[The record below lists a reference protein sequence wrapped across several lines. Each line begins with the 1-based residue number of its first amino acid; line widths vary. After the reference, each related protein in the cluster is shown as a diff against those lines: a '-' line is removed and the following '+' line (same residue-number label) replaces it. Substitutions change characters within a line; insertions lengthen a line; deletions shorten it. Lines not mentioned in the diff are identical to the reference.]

1 MTQAPADYLNTSSP
15 YNYEQPLPAVARA
28 NSITQVP
35 PTKKITFFKSGD
47 PQFGGVKMAINP
59 RSFKSFNALMDDLS
73 HRVPLPFGVRTITTP
88 RGIHC
93 ISALDQLENGG
104 CYLCSDKKYTKPFSI
119 GTGRRIGPQWNGR
132 PASALRRGGQE
143 GRREDH
149 SRPFSQQGPKI
160 LKKITLVKNGDI
172 GVRRSIILNH
182 RNARSFKT
190 LLDEISELLQFMVK
204 KLYTVDGKKVSLCD
218 TWHLLFIPNYLVL
231 FMPYKA
237 NLLAPEKAQN
247 TAKPVLGHCDSGQ
260 SSGSPSAPECNGSSF
275 PTPPTTRAQ
284 HASRCARGQLCW
296 PVQRQG
302 RAMARGCAGT
312 MTVPSYCIRGTG
324 RGSFLYL
331 PILVRPHSTLTVS
344 LCHGSDWDFR

>member
-1 MTQAPADYLNTSSP
+1 MTQAPADYLTTSSP
-15 YNYEQPLPAVARA
+15 YNYEQPLPVVART
-28 NSITQVP
+28 NSITRVP

-93 ISALDQLENGG
+93 ISALDQLEDGG
-104 CYLCSDKKYTKPFSI
+104 CYLCSDKKYVKPFSI
-119 GTGRRIGPQWNGR
+119 GTGRRVGPQWNGR

-143 GRREDH
+143 GRHEDH

-190 LLDEISELLQFMVK
+190 LLDEISELLQFTVK

-218 TWHLLFIPNYLVL
+218 TWCWLFIPRSPLCPIRQILWPEQSICSRVSSTSAISD
-231 FMPYKA
+231 YK
-237 NLLAPEKAQN
+237 NKGSFSG
-247 TAKPVLGHCDSGQ
+247 PVGELQ
-260 SSGSPSAPECNGSSF
+260 VPFPRNEPCNG
-275 PTPPTTRAQ
+275 
-284 HASRCARGQLCW
+284 
-296 PVQRQG
+296 
-302 RAMARGCAGT
+302 
-312 MTVPSYCIRGTG
+312 
-324 RGSFLYL
+324 LYL
-331 PILVRPHSTLTVS
+331 SQLFCTSRQAGGGTVIQGGPVVPQAPQS
-344 LCHGSDWDFR
+344 AMGAVSRHHLL

>member
-1 MTQAPADYLNTSSP
+1 MTQAPVDYLTTSSP
-15 YNYEQPLPAVARA
+15 YNYEQPLPAVART

-35 PTKKITFFKSGD
+35 LTKKITFFKSGD

-73 HRVPLPFGVRTITTP
+73 HRVPLPFGVRTVTTP

-93 ISALDQLENGG
+93 ISTLDQLEDGG
-104 CYLCSDKKYTKPFSI
+104 CYLCSDKKYIKPFSV
-119 GTGRRIGPQWNGR
+119 GTGRRVGPQWNGR

-190 LLDEISELLQFMVK
+190 LLDEISELLQFTVK

-218 TWHLLFIPNYLVL
+218 TWCLLFILMSINPLVP

-237 NLLAPEKAQN
+237 NPLAREKAQN
-247 TAKPVLGHCDSGQ
+247 TAKP
-260 SSGSPSAPECNGSSF
+260 SPSSPTEGLNKTSLRVHGGRSRISARQVAAVAHEECI
-275 PTPPTTRAQ
+275 
-284 HASRCARGQLCW
+284 
-296 PVQRQG
+296 
-302 RAMARGCAGT
+302 
-312 MTVPSYCIRGTG
+312 PSGG
-324 RGSFLYL
+324 KL
-331 PILVRPHSTLTVS
+331 PSAIDLPAL
-344 LCHGSDWDFR
+344 LM

>member
-1 MTQAPADYLNTSSP
+1 MTQAPADYLTTSSP
-15 YNYEQPLPAVARA
+15 YNDEQPLPAVARTNA
-28 NSITQVP
+28 ITRVP

-93 ISALDQLENGG
+93 ISALDQLEDGG
-104 CYLCSDKKYTKPFSI
+104 CYLCSDKKYVKPFSI
-119 GTGRRIGPQWNGR
+119 GTGRRVGPQWNGR

-172 GVRRSIILNH
+172 GIRRSIILNH

-190 LLDEISELLQFMVK
+190 LLDEISELLQFTVK

-218 TWHLLFIPNYLVL
+218 TWCWLFIPQDVAC
-231 FMPYKA
+231 PTKH
-237 NLLAPEKAQN
+237 LAWGKDSRQSHSEQLTCVN
-247 TAKPVLGHCDSGQ
+247 SIVLGFALGKVFVPGTAAPVQ
-260 SSGSPSAPECNGSSF
+260 SLTTKTRGPSAGALGQINPPLKSGACLQLLESLKF
-275 PTPPTTRAQ
+275 PFPGMS
-284 HASRCARGQLCW
+284 HAMLR
-296 PVQRQG
+296 
-302 RAMARGCAGT
+302 
-312 MTVPSYCIRGTG
+312 I
-324 RGSFLYL
+324 
-331 PILVRPHSTLTVS
+331 
-344 LCHGSDWDFR
+344 